1 MIQDFTAIDLETTG
15 LNPKTDKIIEV
26 GAVRV
31 RNGKVEARF
40 SSLINPHRKL
50 EERIAELTGISEEE
64 LGAAPEEKEVLSELL
79 DFIGE
84 DVLLGHRILFDYSF
98 LKRAVVNG
106 NPEQKCTEAQN
117 DKQKKETAGKRGKKK
132 EVFERQGIDTL
143 KIARQFLP
151 QLTSRKLSFLC
162 EYYGI
167 PHKAHR
173 AENDAEAAAFL
184 YWKLAEEFDEEKAF
198 APFPLLYKVKRESP
212 ITEKQKERLYILMQK
227 HKLVLDVE
235 IDKLTRNEADRLT
248 DKIILRFGR

>member
-1 MIQDFTAIDLETTG
+1 M
-15 LNPKTDKIIEV
+15 
-26 GAVRV
+26 
-31 RNGKVEARF
+31 
-40 SSLINPHRKL
+40 
-50 EERIAELTGISEEE
+50 
-64 LGAAPEEKEVLSELL
+64 
-79 DFIGE
+79 
-84 DVLLGHRILFDYSF
+84 
-98 LKRAVVNG
+98 
-106 NPEQKCTEAQN
+106 
-117 DKQKKETAGKRGKKK
+117 
-132 EVFERQGIDTL
+132 

-151 QLTSRKLSFLC
+151 RLTSRKLSFLC